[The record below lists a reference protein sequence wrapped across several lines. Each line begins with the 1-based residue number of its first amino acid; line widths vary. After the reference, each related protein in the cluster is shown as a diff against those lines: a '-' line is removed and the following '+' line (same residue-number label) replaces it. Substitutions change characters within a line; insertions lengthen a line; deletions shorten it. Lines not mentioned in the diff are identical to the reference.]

1 MLDIKAVLELFRHSR
16 DCGCGYNHSTWLVI
30 NSYHVHVYIYLC
42 ENFAVIVGV
51 VGIEKAEVPVN
62 NIDFILVSY
71 CVTSSGAMGC
81 SEWE

>member
-1 MLDIKAVLELFRHSR
+1 M
-16 DCGCGYNHSTWLVI
+16 GYNHSTWLLPCT
-30 NSYHVHVYIYLC
+30 YTCIYLC